1 MKRASILQPA
11 DIRRLVIF
19 ALTILV
25 VVPVIAWFAGGHED
39 WSSANWRPALDLA
52 AWSAAPLSARLHA
65 VAVVT
70 LTVSGWLMLS
80 LPKGD
85 ARHRAL
91 GWTWVAG
98 MVAMG
103 AASMAVPHGEN
114 WVAAYVGGGS
124 AYVLLAFGIVA
135 VKRRKLRT
143 HGKTMAMLMI
153 ALVLMTLLAVIP
165 GRLLHDV
172 LFGG

>member
-1 MKRASILQPA
+1 MKRTFTLQPE
-11 DIRRLVIF
+11 DVRRLVVF
-19 ALTILV
+19 AIVLLV
-25 VVPVIAWFAGGHED
+25 IVPFFAWLAGGSED
-39 WSSANWRPALDLA
+39 WSGVSWRPGFDLQ
-52 AWSAAPLSARLHA
+52 AWAAAPLSARVHA
-65 VAVVT
+65 IAVVT
-70 LTVSGWLMLS
+70 LTVAGWVMLM

-85 ARHRAL
+85 RRHRVL

-114 WVAAYVGGGS
+114 WVAAYLGGGS

-135 VKRRKLRT
+135 VKRRRLRT

-153 ALVLMTLLAVIP
+153 ALVMMTLLAVIP

-172 LFGG
+172 VFGG